1 MTNKPDQP
9 RRAVSKGDRRVSVGA
24 IGERLAEEYFTRE
37 GFQIVARNWRAPETR
52 NEIDLIVEDRG
63 CLVFVEVKLTRTW
76 RYGDPVWKISP
87 RKQRSIIRAAGAYIA
102 MHHPPHSEFRF
113 DAVVIAPSR
122 PGNERALRH
131 IQAAFTLDSANP
143 D

>member
-1 MTNKPDQP
+1 MTSPADHKSEQQRDS
-9 RRAVSKGDRRVSVGA
+9 RASIGA
-24 IGERLAEEYFTRE
+24 IGERLAEEYLIRE
-37 GFQIVARNWRAPETR
+37 GYRIVTRNWRAPETR
-52 NEIDLIVEDRG
+52 NEIDLIIEDDE

-76 RYGDPVWKISP
+76 RYGDPIWKISP
-87 RKQRSIIRAAGAYIA
+87 RKQRAIIKAAKAYIA
-102 MHHPPHSEFRF
+102 LNYPPHSEFRF